1 MFPPRVP
8 DSEEDFRGWAQEAE
22 NFFSKI
28 ALVMASLHGWCEH
41 TPAMTCLPCGM
52 QEHRPR
58 DVCVSDFADTP
69 STEPVGVVVDLME
82 DLQIDK
88 IPEWFKKGYKNPVC
102 LLVRALYGHPESGA
116 HWERHV

>member
-8 DSEEDFRGWAQEAE
+8 DSEGDFQGRAQEAE

-28 ALVMASLHGWCEH
+28 FLVMASLHGWREH
-41 TPAMTCLPCGM
+41 APAMTCLPCEP
-52 QEHRPR
+52 QEHRQR

-88 IPEWFKKGYKNPVC
+88 TKPVGFRPGQADAEAKAKKRLADQNASV
-102 LLVRALYGHPESGA
+102 
-116 HWERHV
+116 